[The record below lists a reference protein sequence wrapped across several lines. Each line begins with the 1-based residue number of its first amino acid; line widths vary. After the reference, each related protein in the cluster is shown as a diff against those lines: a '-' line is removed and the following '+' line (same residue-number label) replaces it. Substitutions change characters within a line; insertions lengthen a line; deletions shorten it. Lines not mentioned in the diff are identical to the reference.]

1 MDFDTAGFVTEG
13 TSVGF
18 DIEGTS
24 VGSVTDGTSVGSDTG
39 ASEYSISSEVDDTAI
54 RMEKLQVTL
63 TAEAKKAHIQCPV
76 AQLLAGIEKTMGDIF
91 VSSIQEGK

>member
-1 MDFDTAGFVTEG
+1 MGFDTAGSVTEG

-18 DIEGTS
+18 DIEGTL

-54 RMEKLQVTL
+54 RMEKLQVNL
-63 TAEAKKAHIQCPV
+63 TAEEKKSPHS
-76 AQLLAGIEKTMGDIF
+76 QLLAGMEKTMGDIF
-91 VSSIQEGK
+91 VSFIQEGK